1 MIILPNDPSPSPMK
15 EAALAYAERG
25 WRVLPIEPRGKAPLA
40 ELVPHGCKDATTDI
54 EMINQWWTQHPDA
67 NIGVA
72 TGAES
77 GLFVVD
83 LDGLAGISEFNKWTA
98 EHGEPPLTY
107 TVQTPGGGLHIYFKW
122 PADRVV
128 RNRQKIN
135 GKPVDVRGEGGYVVA
150 FPSIGPNGKAYAVD
164 ADAPLADAPE
174 WLLDRVAPKEPPP
187 APATA
192 PSPSPPSRPLPGVAD
207 LDRRIRAYLAACP
220 PAVSGSGGHNQ
231 TFVVANALTNG
242 FDLTAA
248 EALPYLQEWNQTCQ
262 PPWTE
267 KELLHKLQDAEAK
280 GSPPPGKHRGYLR
293 DDPRSVMP
301 LSRMGHKAPAIPALP
316 PVRIIP
322 IKPWKPFPVEVLPE
336 VVRRLVEEGAAAI
349 GIDCAYVAVLVLPV
363 LAGCIG
369 NARKIRLKRGWEE
382 PSPIWAALVAES
394 GSSKSPALDLVTSPL
409 HEIQAELFEAFNR
422 LAERHK
428 AEALDYAKRV
438 TAWKSSR
445 DGSRPPIEP
454 PAPICERIV
463 VADTTI
469 EKLGHILRENP
480 RGIIIVRDELAAW
493 FGSMDQ
499 YRPRGGADVPKWI
512 EFFGARP
519 STIDRQTGGTLHI
532 KRACVSIAGTIQPS
546 ILARS
551 LTTGY
556 RESGLAARILLAMP
570 PKRAKRWTETEADE
584 TTRERYAHLLR
595 ALRSLP
601 TDEDVHGD
609 LKPVALHLSSE
620 AKSRWVGWYDRWGAV
635 QAEAS
640 GDLAAAFSKLEGY
653 AARIAMVHHVVD
665 RVAAGLNDRVEIGVE
680 SIRAGIALAE
690 WFAHEVERV
699 YTVLA
704 ETDEER
710 ELRRLVDLITRKG
723 GRITARDLQRA
734 HKQKYPTVEVATHAL
749 RRLTDAGMGTV
760 DIESPT
766 GGGHAHPV
774 FKLTHGRQTTL
785 DLDAEDADPPAI
797 ADTRNTDPSNSKEN
811 GASVGPVVCR
821 LEDTGE
827 ISTDPPTP
835 TGSSSVGHNGEDRE
849 VFRL

>member
-1 MIILPNDPSPSPMK
+1 MK
-15 EAALAYAERG
+15 KAALAYAARG
-25 WRVLPIEPRGKAPLA
+25 WRVLPIEPNGKKPLA
-40 ELVPHGCKDATTDI
+40 ELVPHGCKDATDDPETI
-54 EMINQWWTQHPDA
+54 KRWWTQHPNA
-67 NIGVA
+67 NVGIA
-72 TGAES
+72 SGAES
-77 GLFVVD
+77 GFWALD
-83 LDGLAGISEFNKWTA
+83 LDGLAGIAEFNKWTA
-98 EHGEPPLTY
+98 EHGETAPTH
-107 TVQTPGGGLHIYFKW
+107 TVSTPGGGLHIYFKW
-122 PADRVV
+122 PVDRVV
-128 RNRQKIN
+128 GNRAKIN
-135 GKPVDVRGEGGYVVA
+135 GKPIDARGESGYVLA
-150 FPSIGPNGKAYAVD
+150 PTSIGPNGKAYVVD
-164 ADAPLADAPE
+164 HDVPLADAPA

-187 APATA
+187 SPAPK
-192 PSPSPPSRPLPGVAD
+192 PSPSPPSRPLHAAAD
-207 LDRRIRAYLAACP
+207 LDRRIRAYMSACP
-220 PAVSGSGGHNQ
+220 PAVSGSGGHN
-231 TFVVANALTNG
+231 TTYTLACALIHG
-242 FDLTAA
+242 WGLSAA
-248 EALPYLQEWNQTCQ
+248 EALPYLAEWNQSCA
-262 PPWTE
+262 PPWSE
-267 KELLHKLQDAEAK
+267 RELKHKLADAESK
-280 GSPPPGKHRGYLR
+280 GSPPTGRHRGYLR
-293 DDPRSVMP
+293 DEPLSVMP
-301 LSRMGHKAPAIPALP
+301 LSRMGHKAPAVPASPPLRFIPA
-316 PVRIIP
+316 
-322 IKPWKPFPVEVLPE
+322 KPWKPFPVEVLPA
-336 VVRRLVEEGAAAI
+336 VVRHLVEEGAAAI
-349 GIDCAYVAVLVLPV
+349 GIDCAYVAVLVLPI

-369 NARKIRLKRGWEE
+369 NARRIRLKRGWEE

-394 GSSKSPALDLVTSPL
+394 GSSKSPALDLVAAPL
-409 HEIQAELFEAFNR
+409 HEIQAELFEEFNQQ
-422 LAERHK
+422 AERHK

-469 EKLGHILRENP
+469 EKLGRILQENA

-499 YRPRGGADVPKWI
+499 YRPRGGADIPKWI

-532 KRACVSIAGTIQPS
+532 KRACVSIAGTIQPA
-546 ILARS
+546 ILSRS
-551 LTTGY
+551 LTAGY

-595 ALRSLP
+595 ALRNLP
-601 TDEDVHGD
+601 VDEDAHGD
-609 LKPVALHLSSE
+609 LKPVVLHLSVE
-620 AKSRWVGWYDRWGAV
+620 AKAKWIEWYDRWGMA

-653 AARIAMVHHVVD
+653 AARFAMVRHTVEH
-665 RVAAGLNDRVEIGVE
+665 VAAGLNDCVEISVE

-723 GRITARDLQRA
+723 GHITARDLQRA
-734 HKQKYPTVEVATHAL
+734 HKGKYPTVEVASHAL
-749 RRLTDAGMGTV
+749 RRLTDAGLGTIA
-760 DIESPT
+760 IESPT

-774 FKLTHGRQTTL
+774 FKLTLGRQTTL

-827 ISTDPPTP
+827 ISTGPPAT
-835 TGSSSVGHNGEDRE
+835 TDSASVGQDGEDRE
-849 VFRL
+849 VFEL